1 MPVINPKQDL
11 LEAISIINELLL
23 AHSKEG
29 GEIDRRL
36 STADAISF
44 VKRINQ
50 LYGVT

>member
-11 LEAISIINELLL
+11 LQAVSIINELLL

-36 STADAISF
+36 SIADATSF
-44 VKRINQ
+44 VKRVEK
-50 LYGVT
+50 LYGVS